1 MLAIRRAT
9 DVRGEISNASAEQS
23 QGMAQISAA
32 VNDMDQAT
40 QQNAALVE
48 QGAAAAASLRQQA
61 DQLVQAVAVFML
73 RENAAA
79 AY

>member
-1 MLAIRRAT
+1 VLAIRRAT

>member
-61 DQLVQAVAVFML
+61 DQLVQAAAVFTL